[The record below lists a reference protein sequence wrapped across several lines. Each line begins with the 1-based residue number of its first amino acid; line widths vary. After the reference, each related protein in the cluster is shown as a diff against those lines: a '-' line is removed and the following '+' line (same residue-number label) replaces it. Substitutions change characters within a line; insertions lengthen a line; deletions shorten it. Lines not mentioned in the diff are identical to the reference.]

1 MVRHMKRSFVFL
13 LCLLPSFVLQA
24 DVLEDL
30 HTFIQEAEQKGTID
44 TSDPGWRTNL
54 PKFPQ
59 VAFAETERYEW
70 VLETT
75 EGTLTATLNHQAAP
89 DHVRN
94 IAYLSLLGFYDG
106 LVFHRIIPGFMAQ
119 GGCPEGTG
127 RGGPGYNVSLEVT
140 PQVTHDRP
148 GILSMAR
155 SRHPDSAGS
164 QFFITFKP
172 TPFLDRQYSVFG
184 VVKDGLDV
192 LKKLEAAGNSTPGA
206 NGTPPLKTI
215 RILSATVR
223 PVLPDQAP

>member
-1 MVRHMKRSFVFL
+1 MIDPMKRTLGFL
-13 LCLLPSFVLQA
+13 LFLLPAIVLQA
-24 DVLEDL
+24 DILEDL
-30 HTFIQEAEQKGTID
+30 RTFIQEAEQKGTIN
-44 TSDPGWRTNL
+44 TSVPDWRTDL
-54 PKFPQ
+54 PKFPK
-59 VAFAETERYEW
+59 VEFAESEELEW
-70 VLETT
+70 VLETS
-75 EGTLTATLNHQAAP
+75 EGTLTATLNHQVAP

-127 RGGPGYNVSLEVT
+127 RGGPGYNVSLEVS
-140 PQVTHDRP
+140 PKVTHDRP
-148 GILSMAR
+148 GTLSMAR

-184 VVKDGLDV
+184 YVNDGLDV
-192 LKKLEAAGNSTPGA
+192 LKKLEAAGNPDPGA

-223 PVLPDQAP
+223 PVLPDPAP